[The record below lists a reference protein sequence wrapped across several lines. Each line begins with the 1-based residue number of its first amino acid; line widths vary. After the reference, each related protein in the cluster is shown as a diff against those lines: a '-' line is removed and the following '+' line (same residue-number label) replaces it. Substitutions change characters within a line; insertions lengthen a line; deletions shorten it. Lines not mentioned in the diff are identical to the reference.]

1 MFKIFFFQ
9 NHSIL
14 ISFYLNVLHWTWPFN
29 WGSAQVQILLAA
41 CWRFKMVRTLT
52 MLLALAWCFSP
63 VNHATKIIH
72 DHHKLFIRPHL
83 DYVDIIFDQ
92 ANNFN
97 LCSEI
102 ETCQCNAPLAITC
115 DMTGSLKER
124 LYQKLGLRVFE
135 SAKLVFTMQIF

>member
-1 MFKIFFFQ
+1 
-9 NHSIL
+9 
-14 ISFYLNVLHWTWPFN
+14 
-29 WGSAQVQILLAA
+29 
-41 CWRFKMVRTLT
+41 MVRTLT

-97 LCSEI
+97 FCNEI
-102 ETCQCNAPLAITC
+102 ETCQCNPPLAITC

>member
-1 MFKIFFFQ
+1 
-9 NHSIL
+9 
-14 ISFYLNVLHWTWPFN
+14 
-29 WGSAQVQILLAA
+29 
-41 CWRFKMVRTLT
+41 MVRTLT

-102 ETCQCNAPLAITC
+102 ETCQYNAALAITC
-115 DMTGSLKER
+115 DMTGSLKET
-124 LYQKLGLRVFE
+124 LYQKLGLEYLSLQRWFLPCKFYKIVKVK
-135 SAKLVFTMQIF
+135 SSGYLYQFTLIVPT